1 MENIQKGQ
9 KVHNSRTNDNGVV
22 VGFSQYWNGR
32 HTVKKLVVDV
42 LGTQKTWAYSS
53 CKVVED
59 LAPRA
64 LVRLKD
70 ILNVILANKEKCLA
84 EIKAIY
90 PSSNGQS
97 LLSYDLRED
106 LRVLTADCVS
116 AAAFRGLTALG
127 FVRTLA
133 YIEYASISSI
143 IKRDN
148 IAITSFSECGRLSS
162 ELFSIYMDRNPNS
175 M

>member
-22 VGFSQYWNGR
+22 VGFSQHWNGR

-64 LVRLKD
+64 LVKLKD
-70 ILNVILANKEKCLA
+70 ILSAILANKEKCLA

-127 FVRTLA
+127 FARTLA
-133 YIEYASISSI
+133 YIEYASVSNVVNHESVSLM
-143 IKRDN
+143 
-148 IAITSFSECGRLSS
+148 SFSDCGHITS
-162 ELFSIYMDRNPNS
+162 ELFSIYMDRKPNS